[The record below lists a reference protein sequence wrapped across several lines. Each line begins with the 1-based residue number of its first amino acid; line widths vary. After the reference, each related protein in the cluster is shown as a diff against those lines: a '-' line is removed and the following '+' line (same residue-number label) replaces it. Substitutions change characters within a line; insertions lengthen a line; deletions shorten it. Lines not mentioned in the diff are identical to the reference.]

1 MKPTHVPWER
11 RALKGPVLLIVSIA
25 VLSALVVVAAG
36 VASRAP
42 DSYSG
47 PLRIASVSYAPED
60 PQPGQQFSVRAQI
73 AGPLVAPTEVNLQY
87 AAYFGTVSAGGGA
100 MTPVGDRTY
109 ELAVPGFPD
118 GTEVWFVVA
127 VSTPNEGP
135 IVSDS
140 FTIDVGTVVR
150 GGESGLR
157 ISDVDHTPTSPM
169 MMETITVGAT
179 VTSRAPVSEVDIAY
193 MAFCPA
199 RPPVGID
206 PEMVPV
212 APTRYTF
219 EISDIGECT
228 GVPGTVLLYRVIAV
242 DSTGNTAVSDVGTV
256 RFPDWETWR

>member
-11 RALKGPVLLIVSIA
+11 RALKGPVLLVVSIA
-25 VLSALVVVAAG
+25 VVSALLVVAAG

-47 PLRIASVSYAPED
+47 PLRIASVSYAPVAPE
-60 PQPGQQFSVRAQI
+60 PGQSFVVRTQI

-87 AAYFGTVSAGGGA
+87 AAYFATVTAGGGA
-100 MTPVGDRTY
+100 MRFVGDRTY
-109 ELAVPGFPD
+109 ELSVPGFPD

-127 VSTPNEGP
+127 VSTPNDGP

-140 FTIDVGTVVR
+140 FTIDVGTVAR

-157 ISDVDHTPTSPM
+157 VSELSHRPTSPAA
-169 MMETITVGAT
+169 METITVTAT
-179 VTSRAPVSEVDIAY
+179 VTSRAPVHEVNIAY

-206 PEMVPV
+206 PEMVPI
-212 APTRYTF
+212 APTEYTF
-219 EISDIGECT
+219 DITDAGECT
-228 GVPGTVLLYRVIAV
+228 GVPGTVLLYRVLAV

-256 RFPDWETWR
+256 RFQDWQTWR